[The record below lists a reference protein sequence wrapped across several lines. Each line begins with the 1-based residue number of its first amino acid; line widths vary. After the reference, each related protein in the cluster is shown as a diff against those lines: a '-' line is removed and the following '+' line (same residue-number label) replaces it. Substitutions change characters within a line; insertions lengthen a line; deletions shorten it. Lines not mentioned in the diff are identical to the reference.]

1 MFFISVRARRVKFW
15 WHLVSAYF
23 TRYWLRTIISLS
35 VVLAAGLAIFN
46 IWPAIS
52 QSNVVTIGY
61 TGTYTIENIP
71 TEILGLA
78 TQSLIREDSSGKP
91 IPSLASYWT
100 VSDDGKTYVVFLK
113 DNLKWHDSS
122 PINAKDIS
130 IAISNVQ
137 INALNNKTIEFR
149 LPNPM
154 ASFPEALDK
163 PVFKTNSFYGTGQ
176 YRIVNIDRVGSIV
189 KKIDLHPNTSNLP
202 RVAIKFYQMEEQ
214 AINALKIG
222 EIKQAAVGSSQAF
235 ETWPNLTVEKQTD
248 EGETVTVFLNN
259 QDVLLSSKDARQG
272 LNFAIN
278 RAGFDGEITNS
289 PISKASWAHNDSIK
303 KYDYNIAKAKELLS
317 KSDLKNPKITLSYT
331 TNLAKVAQK
340 IKNDWEAVGIKVD
353 LKEERSIPDNFQAFL
368 VVNKLTPDP
377 DQYAIWH
384 STQKNTNIS
393 KYKNVKID
401 KLLEDARATNDE
413 KTRRDLYFDFQKF
426 LAEDS
431 PAIFLYHPHKYE
443 VTYKNAKSLIDKLP
457 KY

>member
-1 MFFISVRARRVKFW
+1 MFFISTRARRVKFW
-15 WHLVSAYF
+15 WHLACAYF

-35 VVLAAGLAIFN
+35 VVLTAGLAIFN

-52 QSNVVTIGY
+52 RSNVVTIGHV
-61 TGTYTIENIP
+61 GTYTIENIP

-78 TQSLIREDSSGKP
+78 TQSLIREDSLGKP

-202 RVAIKFYQMEEQ
+202 RVAIKFYQTEEQ

-222 EIKQAAVGSSQAF
+222 EIKQASVSSSQAF

-248 EGETVTVFLNN
+248 EKETVTVFLNN

-278 RAGFDGEITNS
+278 RAGLDGEITNS
-289 PISKASWAHNDSIK
+289 PISKASWAYNDSAK

-317 KSDLKNPKITLSYT
+317 KTDLKNPKITLSYI

-340 IKNDWEAVGIKVD
+340 IKSDWEAVGIKVD
-353 LKEERSIPDNFQAFL
+353 LKEEKSIPDNFQAFL

-401 KLLEDARATNDE
+401 KLLEDARTTNDE

-426 LAEDS
+426 LVEDS
-431 PAIFLYHPHKYE
+431 PAIFLYHPHKYKL
-443 VTYKNAKSLIDKLP
+443 TYKNTQSLIDKLP